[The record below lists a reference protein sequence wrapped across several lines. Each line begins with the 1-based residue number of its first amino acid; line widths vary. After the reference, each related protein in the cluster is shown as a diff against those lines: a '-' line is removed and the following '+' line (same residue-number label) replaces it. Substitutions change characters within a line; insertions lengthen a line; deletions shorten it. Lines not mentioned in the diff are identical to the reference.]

1 MSFPKILHRACQA
14 RHLSVRSTGRLTEG
28 KKSSEEAGLARPF
41 VDQMNLLDIISF
53 RTAHAAL
60 INYLLGLDY
69 LIIRL
74 KCLADQLKSC
84 SKQAPFKW
92 QQTLIIDIVAVVP
105 SHDAALTMPSVSE
118 FEIQAYADSA
128 SRFEQLGCALLVKD
142 RSRVQA
148 GQSLALEQRFE
159 YISI

>member
-53 RTAHAAL
+53 RSAHAAL
-60 INYLLGLDY
+60 ISYLLGLDY

-74 KCLADQLKSC
+74 KMLGR
-84 SKQAPFKW
+84 
-92 QQTLIIDIVAVVP
+92 
-105 SHDAALTMPSVSE
+105 
-118 FEIQAYADSA
+118 SA
-128 SRFEQLGCALLVKD
+128 KILQ
-142 RSRVQA
+142 QA
-148 GQSLALEQRFE
+148 GAIQVATNINHRYCSGSTIA
-159 YISI
+159 